1 MNNTRDAWW
10 MPAIRKLA
18 VLSIVVALVSGPIQA
33 LAQELPGYEDYPEG
47 HEVNRPGFPGGSP
60 G

>member
-47 HEVNRPGFPGGSP
+47 H
-60 G
+60 